1 MVGMVSDNGEVI
13 PHVADPHLLL
23 GFLTANFAQVS
34 FRAVTATGLVK
45 GAAAM
50 QGTSPVASAALGR
63 AMVRTVKLCVPCK
76 QCC

>member
-1 MVGMVSDNGEVI
+1 M
-13 PHVADPHLLL
+13 
-23 GFLTANFAQVS
+23 QVS

-63 AMVRTVKLCVPCK
+63 AMVRDPRVTAEFVGVGFNIPG
-76 QCC
+76 